1 MATRREQAGL
11 PTYPA
16 LRWVTL
22 QSMRAIPLPAT
33 NDEINEA
40 VADALGMSDVQRA
53 VMHVNGRQT
62 ELAYRVAWART
73 ALRVAGAADLVS
85 RALWTL
91 TPDGRT
97 ISPETVTQRYDV
109 HLAERV
115 AARKDSNPDTTN
127 PDLAEPPSEVDDLDW
142 PEQLLNQLMSLSP
155 SGFEQL
161 AASLLRSAGFDDVD
175 VTGRSGDGGIDGIGT
190 YRPSGL
196 ISFRTAFQCKRY
208 QGSVGSAAVRE
219 FRGSFA
225 GRSDRGIIVTTGSFT
240 SGAQAEA
247 ARDGVGP
254 IDLIDG
260 EALCDL
266 LKQFELGVRVKT
278 RTVEDIDIDQ
288 GYFERLER

>member
-1 MATRREQAGL
+1 MASRREQAGV
-11 PTYPA
+11 PPYA
-16 LRWVTL
+16 ELRRVML
-22 QSMRAIPLPAT
+22 QTMREMDLPASRSAVI
-33 NDEINEA
+33 ES
-40 VADALGMSDVQRA
+40 VADAMDLSPEQRA
-53 VMHVNGRQT
+53 VSCANGTMPEYADRIGWSLTFLKQAGAIANARRGHWDLT
-62 ELAYRVAWART
+62 EEGRGIEFSEIEHRVAVARAEHT
-73 ALRVAGAADLVS
+73 RSKQQSDDPPIANEDDEVPEPDWQARLLGHLRTMSPQAFEHLSAA
-85 RALWTL
+85 
-91 TPDGRT
+91 
-97 ISPETVTQRYDV
+97 
-109 HLAERV
+109 
-115 AARKDSNPDTTN
+115 
-127 PDLAEPPSEVDDLDW
+127 
-142 PEQLLNQLMSLSP
+142 
-155 SGFEQL
+155 
-161 AASLLRSAGFDDVD
+161 LLRRAGFDDVE

-278 RTVEDIDIDQ
+278 RTVEDIDIDA
-288 GYFERLER
+288 GYFERLQG